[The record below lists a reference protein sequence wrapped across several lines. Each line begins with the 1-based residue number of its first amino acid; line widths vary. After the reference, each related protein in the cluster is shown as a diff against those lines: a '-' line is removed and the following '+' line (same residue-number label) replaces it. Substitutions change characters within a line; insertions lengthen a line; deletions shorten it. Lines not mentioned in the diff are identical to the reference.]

1 MMMTM
6 DNSRRV
12 LNIAALF
19 DFISGVLLTALGICG
34 FALAFTALNTPD
46 LAYKMSSFGG
56 SSVIIGSCALL
67 VLTGGLAIVEGFL
80 ALRAVKDPSR
90 IMPVWVLS
98 IVTLVLH
105 VVSLIIDFAAG
116 SFGLYNVFGVMI
128 ASMVFAAANSMKNE
142 VEA

>member
-56 SSVIIGSCALL
+56 SSVIICTWGWASARFHTCLL
-67 VLTGGLAIVEGFL
+67 
-80 ALRAVKDPSR
+80 P
-90 IMPVWVLS
+90 
-98 IVTLVLH
+98 
-105 VVSLIIDFAAG
+105 
-116 SFGLYNVFGVMI
+116 
-128 ASMVFAAANSMKNE
+128 
-142 VEA
+142 